1 MLLLMILTGFS
12 EMISLGLLFPFLAI
26 LIDQSSIWDN
36 NFFSSILSF
45 FRFNKD
51 SNIMLLITI
60 CFSLASIIANGLR
73 LLNLW
78 FNVRISQMIG
88 NDLNYEAFYRTL
100 NQPYLI
106 HKNRN
111 SDVVIVALTNHIKLI
126 IDSVEY
132 ILLFFSS
139 SLILTFLLF
148 TLLSINPLLA
158 FNSLLVLIFS
168 YLFIASKFKD
178 QLLINGKKIA
188 FFSQKQINIIQES
201 LGGIREIIINDKANY
216 YSNLFKEIDMPL
228 RKIGSQSSFI
238 GGFPRYLME
247 AIALTLI
254 AFLSYIMLRNTGSA
268 TNIIPF
274 LGVLALSA
282 QKMLPAL
289 QQIFKSWSCLQ
300 STHKPILEFL
310 NLINQPIAEKR
321 FQKRIKPLKFV
332 NYISFQNVSFR
343 YESKG
348 KLVLNN
354 ISFKINKGEKI
365 GIVGKTGSGKS
376 TLIDLIMGLLEP
388 NQGLITV
395 DGKNLNNSRKSKL
408 ISSWQKNIA
417 HVPQNIYISDAS
429 FAENIAFGIKKEEIE
444 IKKLFEA
451 SEKAN
456 IREFIESTP
465 NKYETKLGERG
476 AKISGGQRQR
486 IAIARALYQDKKV
499 LVLDEATSSLDSKTE
514 SSVMES
520 LKKLPV
526 DITIIMISHRRST
539 LKNCDQIISLNSGL
553 ITITKS

>member
-1 MLLLMILTGFS
+1 MLITGFS

-26 LIDQSSIWDN
+26 LIDSSAIWEN
-36 NFFSSILSF
+36 NFFSTILIF
-45 FRFNKD
+45 LNFNKE
-51 SNIMLLITI
+51 SNITLFITI
-60 CFSLASIIANGLR
+60 CFSLASIFANGLR

-78 FNVRISQMIG
+78 LNVRISQLIG

-100 NQPYLI
+100 KQPYQI

-111 SDVVIVALTNHIKLI
+111 SDAVLVALTNHIKLI

-139 SLILTFLLF
+139 SLILTFLLI
-148 TLLSINPLLA
+148 TLFSINPVLA
-158 FNSLLVLIFS
+158 FNSLFVLIFS
-168 YLFIASKFKD
+168 YFCIASIFKD
-178 QLLINGKKIA
+178 QLLNNGRKIA

-201 LGGIREIIINDKANY
+201 LGGIREIIINNKADY
-216 YSNLFKEIDMPL
+216 YSNLFREIDLPL

-247 AIALTLI
+247 AIAMTLI
-254 AFLSYIMLRNTGSA
+254 AFVSYIMLSNTGSA

-300 STHKPILEFL
+300 STYKPILEFL
-310 NLINQPIAEKR
+310 NLINQPIQENKFQSKIKSLR
-321 FQKRIKPLKFV
+321 FA
-332 NYISFQNVSFR
+332 NYISFENVSFK

-348 KLVLNN
+348 KLVLSN
-354 ISFKINKGEKI
+354 INFKINKGEKV

-376 TLIDLIMGLLEP
+376 TIIDLIMGLLKP
-388 NQGLITV
+388 TKGLITI
-395 DGKNLNNSRKSKL
+395 DGKDLNDRSNSK
-408 ISSWQKNIA
+408 IIYSWQKNIA
-417 HVPQNIYISDAS
+417 HVPQTIYISDTS
-429 FAENIAFGIKKEEIE
+429 FAENIAFGIKKENID
-444 IKKLFEA
+444 IQKLYEA

-465 NKYETKLGERG
+465 NKYKTRLGERG
-476 AKISGGQRQR
+476 TKISGGERQR

-514 SSVMES
+514 SSIMHSIE
-520 LKKLPV
+520 KLPSE
-526 DITIIMISHRRST
+526 ITIIMISHRMST
-539 LKNCDQIISLNSGL
+539 LKNCDRIITLKNGIL
-553 ITITKS
+553 TNIKY